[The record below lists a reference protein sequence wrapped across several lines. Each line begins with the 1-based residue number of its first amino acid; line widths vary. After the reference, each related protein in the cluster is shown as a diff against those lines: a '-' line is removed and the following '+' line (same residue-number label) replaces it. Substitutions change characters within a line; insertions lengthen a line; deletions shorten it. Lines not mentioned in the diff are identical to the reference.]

1 MYFKDKIDTD
11 IDDEFESKHK
21 FNINFKNININ
32 IDKKSIL
39 IFGACFLLIIIGII
53 LMILTL

>member
-21 FNINFKNININ
+21 FNINFKNINIV
-32 IDKKSIL
+32 
-39 IFGACFLLIIIGII
+39 
-53 LMILTL
+53 